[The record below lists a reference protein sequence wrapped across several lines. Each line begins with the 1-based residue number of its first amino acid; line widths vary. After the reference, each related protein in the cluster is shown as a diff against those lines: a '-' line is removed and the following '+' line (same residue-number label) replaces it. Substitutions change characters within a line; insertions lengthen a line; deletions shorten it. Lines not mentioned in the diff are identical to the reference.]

1 MDMRANRAIG
11 ACLQELR
18 VSAGLTQVELAKRL
32 NRPQSYISKIEMGE
46 RGFPVSE
53 LFAYSIALGKSAQEV
68 VSKIEATLQDY
79 SQR

>member
-11 ACLQELR
+11 TCLQELR

-53 LFAYSIALGKSAQEV
+53 LFAYSDALGLSAQDV
-68 VSKIEATLQDY
+68 VAKLEKVL
-79 SQR
+79 